1 MLNTYNL
8 RELTKKDKVRG
19 LSRNAWVLLMLVG
32 TLLFIIF
39 FLWGILMTLF
49 LAIVLA
55 IMEFFDEDIYDI
67 TSTKLNYSFKGFYYA

>member
-1 MLNTYNL
+1 MLITYNL

-67 TSTKLNYSFKGFYYA
+67 TFTKLNYSFKGFYYA